1 MSNIMLSQPKQMK
14 AGGKRMKK
22 ATLQVDMTPMVD
34 LGFLLI
40 TFFIFT
46 ATISE
51 PQETDLFM
59 PAVGEPTKIQDDY
72 VLTTL
77 LAKDNRIFVYPGRWQ
92 DAYRDHRVRE
102 TSYFVKNG
110 LGNDVREKQKQ
121 LDLLFGNGSR
131 KKLMLLIKPGDQ
143 ATYQNIINALD
154 EVMINNV
161 GKYAIVEPDKEESA
175 YLKDHLEGQ
184 TQK

>member
-1 MSNIMLSQPKQMK
+1 MSEITISHPKQIK
-14 AGGKRMKK
+14 TGGKRMKK
-22 ATLQVDMTPMVD
+22 ATLKVDMTPMVD

-46 ATISE
+46 AKISE

-59 PAVGEPTKIQDDY
+59 PAVGEPTKIEEEY

-77 LAKDNRIFVYPGRWQ
+77 LGKDNKIFVYPGRWQ
-92 DAYRDHRVRE
+92 DAYENHRVRE
-102 TSYFVKNG
+102 TSYFEKNG

-121 LDLLFGNGSR
+121 LDLFFGTVSR
-131 KKLMLLIKPGDQ
+131 KKFMLLIKPGDK
-143 ATYQNIINALD
+143 ATYQNIIDALD

-175 YLKDHLEGQ
+175 YLKDH
-184 TQK
+184 

>member
-1 MSNIMLSQPKQMK
+1 MSDIILSQPKQMK
-14 AGGKRMKK
+14 AGVTRMKK
-22 ATLQVDMTPMVD
+22 ATLKVDMTPMVD

-46 ATISE
+46 TTISE
-51 PQETDLFM
+51 PLETDLFM
-59 PAVGEPTKIQDDY
+59 PANGDSTKIKDEN

-77 LAKDNRIFVYPGRWQ
+77 LGKDNKIFVYPGRWQ
-92 DAYRDHRVRE
+92 DAYRNHGVRE

-121 LDLLFGNGSR
+121 LDLFFGNGSR
-131 KKLMLLIKPGDQ
+131 KKLMLLIKPGDE
-143 ATYQNIINALD
+143 ATYQNIIDALD

-161 GKYAIVEPDKEESA
+161 GKYAIVEPGKEESA
-175 YLKDHLEGQ
+175 YLKDH
-184 TQK
+184 